1 MGFGNVPFMEDM
13 IPSLTT
19 VKINGA
25 QIGRLAAQ
33 FLVDRAQGKAIAQPI
48 LDVGFSIVERES
60 A

>member
-1 MGFGNVPFMEDM
+1 M

-33 FLVDRAQGKAIAQPI
+33 LLVDRAQGKAIEQPI

>member
-13 IPSLTT
+13 MPSLTT
-19 VKINGA
+19 VKINGV
-25 QIGRLAAQ
+25 QIGQLAAQ
-33 FLVDRAQGKAIAQPI
+33 FLVDRAQGKVIEKSI